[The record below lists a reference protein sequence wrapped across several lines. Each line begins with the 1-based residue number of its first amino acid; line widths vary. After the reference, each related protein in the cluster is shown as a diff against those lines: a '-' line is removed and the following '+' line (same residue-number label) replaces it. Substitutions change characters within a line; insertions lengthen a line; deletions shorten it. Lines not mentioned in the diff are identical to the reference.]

1 MLLTVLSVALIWCC
15 LTGEV
20 HAEEVQIKILKHGR
34 AEKSL
39 FRHGLDAI
47 QEAIK
52 TLGDG
57 TLERFAEL
65 FVVCIPWKTR
75 VQLIKN
81 LF

>member
-1 MLLTVLSVALIWCC
+1 MNGQSP
-15 LTGEV
+15 
-20 HAEEVQIKILKHGR
+20 AEEVEIKILKHGR

-65 FVVCIPWKTR
+65 FAVCIPWKTR
-75 VQLIKN
+75 VQLSRN
-81 LF
+81 PF